1 MKDKSAVSDCKYTP
15 HYHRDRSNVTKINIT
30 DYGKDAGLTAEVR
43 SIVHGNN
50 CALSLIP
57 QGEVLKVKA
66 LQRLKW
72 PKLSLCHW
80 TLENG

>member
-30 DYGKDAGLTAEVR
+30 DYGKDPGLTAEVR

-50 CALSLIP
+50 CVIAHSTRRGP
-57 QGEVLKVKA
+57 KGESIAEV
-66 LQRLKW
+66 
-72 PKLSLCHW
+72 
-80 TLENG
+80 